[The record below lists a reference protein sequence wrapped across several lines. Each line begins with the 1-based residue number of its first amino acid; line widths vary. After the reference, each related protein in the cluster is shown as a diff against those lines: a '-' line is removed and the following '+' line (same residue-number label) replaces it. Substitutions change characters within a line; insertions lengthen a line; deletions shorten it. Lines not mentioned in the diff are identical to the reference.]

1 MGKHRKPPEGVPGPD
16 ERNYPIGY
24 MKPPTHSQ
32 FTKGKSGNPSGRPK
46 QVTNMKKELEK
57 ALAKRV
63 VVKTPD
69 GPEDID
75 MLTLLVRSLINS
87 AVKGAVGSQKLLA
100 SLIQQYE
107 IGASAR
113 SDELSAEDE
122 ADFNHLRDIL
132 KGGG

>member
-1 MGKHRKPPEGVPGPD
+1 MGKHRKPPEGGAGPD
-16 ERNYPIGY
+16 EREYPVGY
-24 MKPPTHSQ
+24 MKPPTKSQ

-63 VVKTPD
+63 VIKTPD
-69 GPEDID
+69 GPEEVD
-75 MLTLLVRSLINS
+75 MLSLLVRSLINNG
-87 AVKGAVGSQKLLA
+87 VKGGVGAQKLLA

-132 KGGG
+132 KGGS